1 MLCWFNRVAR
11 VAAAE
16 VRQVLAHRVEWLTAV
31 VVPLIWL
38 AVLTLAFG
46 PGLMTQLPVGLVDA
60 DKSAASREVVEAL
73 SAIPSV
79 QFKSFESTLEADR
92 ALRGAKIYAALTIPP
107 DFERERRRGVGAPVV
122 LEINKTYYAIGTIL
136 ELDVKT
142 ALAAQ
147 KVANLAVR
155 MTQKGGNFTENAK
168 NLRVTMPEVYF
179 LGNTGFNFVAYLLP
193 TLIPGVM
200 ALAALLAFVS
210 TLVREW
216 RTGRVRG
223 LLKTAG
229 GSVTAAVAGKLA
241 PWLAFWLLMSCIWV
255 AGFAGWGGW
264 GTAGPVI
271 LWFTAAW
278 LLILSMAAL
287 AVLAVA
293 VSPTWVIALSCSI
306 CLIAPTF
313 PFTGFSFP
321 LDSMTAGARVFG
333 MLLPLTH
340 FLEAQGQIW
349 VLGSPLDAIAKKEL
363 LMCLFPAVFFTAG
376 LLILSVRMKS
386 WKANEL
392 AARDVPAVTAKY
404 REELTGFWR
413 TFALTLKKIFI
424 SRDTIAVFGAA
435 VAFYLLFYGWPYSTQ
450 QIENVPVGVV
460 DLDRSPASRSLISE
474 LDAASTSK
482 IVFVVHDEA
491 EGLDAFKRMK
501 ADTLITITHNY
512 AEELAR
518 GRNVTVNVL
527 GNGAYPVKTRAVQAT
542 IARIVGDTEERM
554 NHASWMTAG
563 VSPELLAAASR
574 QAPDII
580 VKYRFNEISG
590 YGNYTVPMVGPLI
603 IQAVLFFGVGLSF
616 GGWLNEKP
624 RQRFIRDA
632 VRNPFYGAV
641 AVFLA
646 FWSVALGWFLYMQGF
661 DFSFGEYGAMQN
673 PFAVFLV
680 AFCFTA
686 AVTAFAMA
694 AATLTGNGW
703 TAPAVVIMSAPVFFI
718 SGAVWPLENLNPF
731 VQGFAQLIP
740 TTPGIVASAAAAQDG
755 AATADILPAC
765 LQLVLLTALYLT
777 FLFWRLFAVR
787 RNAL

>member
-321 LDSMTAGARVFG
+321 LD
-333 MLLPLTH
+333 
-340 FLEAQGQIW
+340 
-349 VLGSPLDAIAKKEL
+349 
-363 LMCLFPAVFFTAG
+363 
-376 LLILSVRMKS
+376 
-386 WKANEL
+386 
-392 AARDVPAVTAKY
+392 
-404 REELTGFWR
+404 
-413 TFALTLKKIFI
+413 
-424 SRDTIAVFGAA
+424 
-435 VAFYLLFYGWPYSTQ
+435 
-450 QIENVPVGVV
+450 
-460 DLDRSPASRSLISE
+460 
-474 LDAASTSK
+474 
-482 IVFVVHDEA
+482 
-491 EGLDAFKRMK
+491 
-501 ADTLITITHNY
+501 
-512 AEELAR
+512 
-518 GRNVTVNVL
+518 
-527 GNGAYPVKTRAVQAT
+527 
-542 IARIVGDTEERM
+542 
-554 NHASWMTAG
+554 
-563 VSPELLAAASR
+563 
-574 QAPDII
+574 
-580 VKYRFNEISG
+580 
-590 YGNYTVPMVGPLI
+590 
-603 IQAVLFFGVGLSF
+603 
-616 GGWLNEKP
+616 
-624 RQRFIRDA
+624 
-632 VRNPFYGAV
+632 
-641 AVFLA
+641 
-646 FWSVALGWFLYMQGF
+646 
-661 DFSFGEYGAMQN
+661 
-673 PFAVFLV
+673 
-680 AFCFTA
+680 
-686 AVTAFAMA
+686 
-694 AATLTGNGW
+694 
-703 TAPAVVIMSAPVFFI
+703 
-718 SGAVWPLENLNPF
+718 
-731 VQGFAQLIP
+731 
-740 TTPGIVASAAAAQDG
+740 
-755 AATADILPAC
+755 
-765 LQLVLLTALYLT
+765 
-777 FLFWRLFAVR
+777 
-787 RNAL
+787 

>member
-92 ALRGAKIYAALTIPP
+92 ALRGAKIYAVLTIPP

-271 LWFTAAW
+271 LWFTA
-278 LLILSMAAL
+278 
-287 AVLAVA
+287 

-392 AARDVPAVTAKY
+392 AARDGPAVTAKY

-482 IVFVVHDEA
+482 IVFGVHDEA

-501 ADTLITITHNY
+501 ADTLITIPHNY

-527 GNGAYPVKTRAVQAT
+527 GNGAYPV
-542 IARIVGDTEERM
+542 
-554 NHASWMTAG
+554 
-563 VSPELLAAASR
+563 PC
-574 QAPDII
+574 
-580 VKYRFNEISG
+580 
-590 YGNYTVPMVGPLI
+590 
-603 IQAVLFFGVGLSF
+603 
-616 GGWLNEKP
+616 
-624 RQRFIRDA
+624 RQR
-632 VRNPFYGAV
+632 
-641 AVFLA
+641 
-646 FWSVALGWFLYMQGF
+646 
-661 DFSFGEYGAMQN
+661 
-673 PFAVFLV
+673 
-680 AFCFTA
+680 
-686 AVTAFAMA
+686 
-694 AATLTGNGW
+694 
-703 TAPAVVIMSAPVFFI
+703 
-718 SGAVWPLENLNPF
+718 
-731 VQGFAQLIP
+731 
-740 TTPGIVASAAAAQDG
+740 
-755 AATADILPAC
+755 LPA
-765 LQLVLLTALYLT
+765 LSGTRKSA
-777 FLFWRLFAVR
+777 
-787 RNAL
+787 